1 MTEVFGYGRWHEKPQ
16 PENAENAFRIAR
28 DLIFNKKYDRLR
40 RRNRKRQE
48 ECMAEDVE
56 SRAVELDIRGKKRI
70 FDVDDPVLPDWV
82 KEDALESGDFPYKKK
97 LKEAEYLEQLEK
109 LQAELVKVQFWLQA
123 TGKRVMAL
131 FEGRDAAGKGG
142 SIQASSQHM
151 NPRLARIVALA
162 KPNDRELGQWY
173 FQRYVAQFPTAGEFV
188 LFDRSWYNRA
198 GVEPVMGFCTPK
210 QYEDFLKQAPQLEKI
225 IVHEGIIFFKFYLD
239 IGREMQIKRF
249 HDRRHDPLAVWKL
262 SSMDIAALT
271 KWGDYSEKRD
281 RMLKETHTEFAPW
294 TVIRANDKRRAR
306 LNLIRHMLKTID
318 YDGKDKDAI
327 GEIDDKIL
335 GSGPG
340 FLK

>member
-1 MTEVFGYGRWHEKPQ
+1 LRHCD
-16 PENAENAFRIAR
+16 AA
-28 DLIFNKKYDRLR
+28 DLIFNDKYDRLLK
-40 RRNRKRQE
+40 NQIMPQE
-48 ECMAEDVE
+48 DKMAEDVE
-56 SRAVELDIRGKKRI
+56 SRAVELEIRGKRRI
-70 FDVDDPVLPDWV
+70 FDIDDPVLPDWAG
-82 KEDALESGDFPYKKK
+82 EHALESGDYPYKKK
-97 LKEAEYLEQLEK
+97 LKEEEYSEELQK
-109 LQAELVKVQFWLQA
+109 LQVELVKVQFWLQA

-142 SIQASSQHM
+142 AIQASSEHM
-151 NPRLARIVALA
+151 NPRLARVVALA
-162 KPNDRELGQWY
+162 KPTEREQGQWY
-173 FQRYVAQFPTAGEFV
+173 FQRYIAQFPTSGEFV

-210 QYEDFLKQAPQLEKI
+210 QYEDFLNQTPQVEKVI
-225 IVHEGIIFFKFYLD
+225 AHEGIYFFKFYLD

-271 KWGDYSEKRD
+271 KWDAYSEKRD

-294 TVIRANDKRRAR
+294 TVIHANDKRRAR
-306 LNLIRHMLKTID
+306 LNLLRHMLKTID

-327 GEIDDKIL
+327 GTLDDKII
-335 GSGPG
+335 GAGAG

>member
-1 MTEVFGYGRWHEKPQ
+1 
-16 PENAENAFRIAR
+16 
-28 DLIFNKKYDRLR
+28 
-40 RRNRKRQE
+40 
-48 ECMAEDVE
+48 MAEDVE
-56 SRAVELDIRGKKRI
+56 SRAVELEIRGKRRV
-70 FDVDDPVLPDWV
+70 FDIDDPVLPDWV
-82 KEDALESGDFPYKKK
+82 DDHALESGDYPYKKK
-97 LKEAEYLEQLEK
+97 LKEDEYAEELTK
-109 LQAELVKVQFWLQA
+109 LQVELVKVQFWLQA

-142 SIQASSQHM
+142 AIQASSAHM
-151 NPRLARIVALA
+151 NPRLARVVALA
-162 KPNDRELGQWY
+162 KPTEREQGQWY
-173 FQRYVAQFPTAGEFV
+173 FQRYIAQFPTSGEFV

-210 QYEDFLKQAPQLEKI
+210 QYEDFLHQAPQLEKI
-225 IVHEGIIFFKFYLD
+225 IAHEGIFFFKFYLD

-271 KWGDYSEKRD
+271 KWDDYSEKRD

-306 LNLIRHMLKTID
+306 LNLIRHMLGAID

-327 GEIDDKIL
+327 GALDDKII